1 MTTPSSSAPSL
12 GMSST
17 NTPLTVFENIA
28 RTTWEWLGEARE
40 RKLSFSEETITDI
53 AALQIAGGASNQVKV
68 AKASRLE
75 EKRYGID
82 WMWFIGNP
90 KQGYSRYAVQ
100 AKKVTL
106 DTSPN
111 FSYRLRHRVSRI
123 PGSEFQ
129 IQRLE
134 QFAGGARAI
143 PLYCFY
149 NNVDSVLA
157 NRYWHC
163 RVYPN
168 QPDDIRQ
175 MGCTVV
181 PLDAVQEVH
190 EPHHRKDFSAV
201 HRDKRSVPWRCLLHP
216 RCLAAALHSESDDRQ
231 GMLAG
236 RPSQDDQVSP
246 WRIESLPEFL
256 LQGDPVVEI
265 ADVIQQLELA
275 GLHDDLDS
283 DAMLA
288 SSIRSAIPE
297 WFVVIESDLG

>member
-1 MTTPSSSAPSL
+1 MTTSTGSVSSL
-12 GMSST
+12 GMAPT
-17 NTPLTVFENIA
+17 NTPLKLFESIA

-90 KQGYSRYAVQ
+90 RQGYSRYALQ

-106 DTSPN
+106 NTSPN
-111 FSYRLRHRVSRI
+111 YSYRLRHRVSRI

-134 QFAGGARAI
+134 RFVRRARAI

-149 NNVDSVLA
+149 NNVDSILA
-157 NRYWHC
+157 TSYWHC
-163 RVYPN
+163 QVYPK

-190 EPHHRKDFSAV
+190 KPHRRKDFSAV
-201 HRDKRSVPWRCLLHP
+201 HRDRRSMPWRCLFHP
-216 RCLAAALHSESDDRQ
+216 ECLAAVFHSRTDDRQ
-231 GMLAG
+231 GILADLD
-236 RPSQDDQVSP
+236 SQDDQISSS
-246 WRIESLPEFL
+246 RTESLPEFL
-256 LQGDPVVEI
+256 LQDDPVVEI
-265 ADVIQQLELA
+265 ADVIEQLELA
-275 GLHDDLDS
+275 RLHDELGS

-288 SSIRSAIPE
+288 PNIRSYLPE
-297 WFVVIESDLG
+297 WFVVVESDLG